1 MRELPVF
8 IILLFSLIYNTSF
21 INAQNTCA
29 SAINIDMQ
37 IYGTCGDMFF
47 TNVNFSGATTSSDL
61 PAPTCGDFN
70 SSTKDMWYRF
80 IIPNGVNELAFHAFN
95 SPTPMMAIP
104 PFIPGSP
111 ACAPGMAVYRG
122 SCGNLSL

>member
-1 MRELPVF
+1 MWRHV
-8 IILLFSLIYNTSF
+8 
-21 INAQNTCA
+21 
-29 SAINIDMQ
+29 
-37 IYGTCGDMFF
+37 F

-80 IIPNGVNELAFHAFN
+80 IIPNGVNDQFHAFN

-104 PFIPGSP
+104 PFIHGSP
-111 ACAPGMAVYRG
+111 ACAQAWQFIEAHVGK
-122 SCGNLSL
+122 SLIDCYNANSGFLTNGKFVGKF